1 LPQLG
6 RNYMHKYIT
15 LINRCV
21 EKVNNLRI
29 LGSENSVHSSTI
41 LVNQFNTHAYIGAQ
55 TRLINNY
62 IQLKSTIFYTTLSNI
77 FNLLSKTF
85 TYNPQPLL
93 MRLSKEI

>member
-1 LPQLG
+1 
-6 RNYMHKYIT
+6 MHKYIT

-21 EKVNNLRI
+21 KNVNNLRT
-29 LGSENSVHSSTI
+29 LGCVNSVHSSTI
-41 LVNQFNTHAYIGAQ
+41 LVNQFNSHVYKGAQ

-62 IQLKSTIFYTTLSNI
+62 IQLKSTTFYTTLSDI

-93 MRLSKEI
+93 MRLQKEI